1 MTFAVAS
8 SPGKVIL
15 FGEHG
20 VHRGVPNITTAVTLR
35 TYCRVSTRSDTRYT
49 LRSAANTED
58 GSCDDLLAFKA
69 QVDGLRAAKDIDAIV
84 DLIRHD
90 FYAPGRYVLSHVASR
105 IDTFGVDVEW
115 VSDIPIGS
123 GLGSGAAANSAMVK
137 ATYAALGHELTQK
150 DLIFLAWQ
158 GDAIAHGGYGS
169 SLDSITCVMGGF
181 VVYTRHPDHDQPV
194 ALSVSQ
200 PLPLVIGD
208 TQVAHSTNKTNT
220 HIRLWLEE
228 NPSRIQVFRVMGYLQ
243 PQFLSALQM
252 HDLPTL
258 GNLMYLHQLLQFR
271 MGVSIPESDRLVEAA
286 VSAGAYGA
294 KISGSGGGGI
304 IIAIGADAALP
315 DIATAIDAAGGRS
328 YLVASGAEGTR
339 LEAPDIWQ
347 SLKEE
352 KGTS

>member
-1 MTFAVAS
+1 MTFAIAS

-20 VHRGVPNITTAVTLR
+20 VHRGVPNINTAVTLR
-35 TYCRVSTRSDTRYT
+35 TYCRVSLRSDARYC
-49 LRSAANTED
+49 LRSAVHVEE
-58 GSCDDLLAFKA
+58 GSCDDLLAFKM
-69 QVDGLRAAKDIDAIV
+69 QVDGLRAAKDIDVIV
-84 DLIRHD
+84 ELIRRD

-105 IDTFGVDVEW
+105 LGAFGADVEW

-137 ATYAALGHELTQK
+137 ALYAALGHELSQE

-169 SLDSITCVMGGF
+169 SLDSSTCIMGGF
-181 VVYTRHPDHDQPV
+181 IVYTRYPDHDEPV

-200 PLPLVIGD
+200 SLPLVIGD

-228 NPSRIQVFRVMGYLQ
+228 NPSRIQVFRAMGYLQ
-243 PQFLSALQM
+243 PQFLSALQA
-252 HDLPTL
+252 HDMLTL
-258 GNLMYLHQLLQFR
+258 GHLLYLHQLLQVR

-286 VSAGAYGA
+286 ISAGAYGA

-304 IIAIGADAALP
+304 IIAIGEDAALP
-315 DIATAIDAAGGRS
+315 HIAAAINAAGGRS
-328 YLVASGAEGTR
+328 YLVESGAEGTR

-347 SLKEE
+347 NLIEDKR
-352 KGTS
+352 TS

>member
-1 MTFAVAS
+1 MTIAVAS

-20 VHRGVPNITTAVTLR
+20 VHRGVPNINTAVTLR
-35 TYCRVSTRSDTRYT
+35 TYCRVSIRSDAGYS
-49 LRSAANTED
+49 LRSGVHVEQGDYA
-58 GSCDDLLAFKA
+58 DLLAFKA

-84 DLIRHD
+84 DLIRRD

-105 IDTFGVDVEW
+105 LGTFGADVEW

-137 ATYAALGHELTQK
+137 ALYTALEHELSQD

-169 SLDSITCVMGGF
+169 SLDSSTCVMGGF
-181 VVYTRHPDHDQPV
+181 IVYTRYPDHDEPV
-194 ALSVSQ
+194 AL
-200 PLPLVIGD
+200 PIAHALPLVIGD
-208 TQVAHSTNKTNT
+208 TRIAHSTNKTNT

-228 NPSRIQVFRVMGYLQ
+228 NPSRIQVFRAMGYLQ
-243 PQFLSALQM
+243 PQFLHALQAG
-252 HDLPTL
+252 DLSTL
-258 GNLMYLHQLLQFR
+258 GHLMYLHQLLQVK
-271 MGVSIPESDRLVEAA
+271 MGVSIPESDRLVETAM
-286 VSAGAYGA
+286 SAGAYGA

-304 IIAIGADAALP
+304 IIAIGERETLPHIAA
-315 DIATAIDAAGGRS
+315 AIDEAGGRS
-328 YLVASGAEGTR
+328 TIVETGAEGTR

-347 SLKEE
+347 TLKED